1 VKLAGITIR
10 DLQSPADFDACFQ
23 LQADTWG
30 ADYAELVPRSV
41 LRLSQKLGGVAAGAF
56 EEGGRMVGL
65 VFGIPGVEERE
76 LVHWSDMLA
85 VRPEFQNRGLG
96 EALKRYQRAV
106 LLERGVR
113 RMYWSFDPLEARNAY
128 FNFVRL
134 GVTAREYTRDF
145 YGESKSP
152 LHQGLGTDRLIV
164 RWDLD
169 SARVKARLNR
179 APVLTISSAAVVNPP
194 VSRADLPHSSPPRLD
209 EAQAVRIAVPASIQN
224 LKKQDPALA
233 REWRTHTRAA
243 FEFYLAKGLIVVDFE
258 RLPEGGNYT
267 LTRELDLLS

>member
-1 VKLAGITIR
+1 VKLEGITIR
-10 DLQSPADFDACFQ
+10 DLQSQADFDACFQ

-41 LRLSQKLGGVAAGAF
+41 LRLSQKLGGISAGAF
-56 EEGGRMVGL
+56 DDSGRMVGL
-65 VFGIPGVEERE
+65 VFGIPGVEDRVV
-76 LVHWSDMLA
+76 VHWSDMLA

-96 EALKRYQRAV
+96 EALKRYQRAA
-106 LLERGVR
+106 LLERGVH

-152 LHQGLGTDRLIV
+152 LHAGLGTDRLIV

-169 SARVKARLNR
+169 SERVSARLNR
-179 APVLTISSAAVVNPP
+179 KPMKTVASADVVNPTF
-194 VSRADLPHSSPPRLD
+194 SRDGMLHSSAPRLED
-209 EAQAVRIAVPASIQN
+209 ANAVRIAVPAGIQE

-233 REWRTHTRAA
+233 REWREHTRAA
-243 FEFYLAKGLIVVDFE
+243 FEFYLGKKLIVADFE
-258 RLPEGGNYT
+258 RTPEGGNYI